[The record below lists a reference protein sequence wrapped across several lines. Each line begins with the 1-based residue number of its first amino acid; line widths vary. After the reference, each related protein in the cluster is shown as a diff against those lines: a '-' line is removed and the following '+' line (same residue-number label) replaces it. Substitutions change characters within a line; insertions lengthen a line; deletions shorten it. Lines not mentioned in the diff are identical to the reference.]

1 VPFRYRPRAS
11 LQVLCLEYCRWRS
24 SRPMSVNALTAA
36 AGAVL
41 GRVKPGGLEGHA
53 AAAAAYD
60 QALFVTAACRLW

>member
-1 VPFRYRPRAS
+1 
-11 LQVLCLEYCRWRS
+11 
-24 SRPMSVNALTAA
+24 MNALTAA